1 MSKIIPA
8 LQSRCTKFR
17 FGPLAAEQILPRLE
31 YVIKEEGVKV
41 DEGGKKALMTLSE
54 GDMRR
59 VINVLQSTWL
69 AYGSVTE
76 ENVYSC
82 VGHPL
87 PIDIKNI
94 VNWLLNESYE
104 LAYSSNLK

>member
-1 MSKIIPA
+1 MFPA
-8 LQSRCTKFR
+8 NCSVSIT
-17 FGPLAAEQILPRLE
+17 
-31 YVIKEEGVKV
+31 
-41 DEGGKKALMTLSE
+41 DDGKNALMTLSG

-69 AYGSVTE
+69 AFGLVTE
-76 ENVYSC
+76 TNVYLC

-94 VNWLLNESYE
+94 INWLLNEQYP
-104 LAYSSNLK
+104 LAYSSIL